1 MALPELTQKLVESK
15 LGAYCNTKIPAHIR
29 HQLRLSFSFW
39 SNCVTLFEEREV
51 HDTPGEWTKM
61 PIAQFRLDVVDGL
74 WRLYCADLKRRD
86 SWLRYQD
93 VEPAR
98 DFEVL
103 LGAMDLDRSGA
114 FWG

>member
-15 LGAYCNTKIPAHIR
+15 LGAYCSNKIPAHVR
-29 HQLRLSFSFW
+29 HQLRLNFSFW
-39 SNCVTLFEEREV
+39 SNCVTLVEEREAY
-51 HDTPGEWTKM
+51 DMPGEWTKM
-61 PIAQFRLDVVDGL
+61 PIAQFRLDVIDGL
-74 WRLYCADLKRRD
+74 WRLYCADLKRRG
-86 SWLRYQD
+86 SWLLYQD

-103 LGAMDLDRSGA
+103 LAAIDLDRSGA